1 MTKTTKPL
9 CIRLPIDWIERL
21 HSISRK
27 KAFEE
32 KLDVNWH
39 DLVREAIDK
48 TFGMTK
54 NG

>member
-1 MTKTTKPL
+1 MKNTTKPV
-9 CIRLPIDWIERL
+9 CVRLPIDWIERL
-21 HSISRK
+21 CSMSRK
-27 KAFEE
+27 KAFKE
-32 KLDVNWH
+32 KRDVNWH